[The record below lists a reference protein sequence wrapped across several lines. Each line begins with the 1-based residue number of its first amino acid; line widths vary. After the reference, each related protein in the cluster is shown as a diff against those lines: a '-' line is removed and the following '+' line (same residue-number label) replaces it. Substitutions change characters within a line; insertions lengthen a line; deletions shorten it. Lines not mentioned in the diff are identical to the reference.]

1 MVSRD
6 AGKDLPRFKNVVAH
20 LKLPHSSGGIGEAK
34 GEKTAMRGYS
44 LRSGLPILAI
54 LLLAGTARAESTGET
69 LRFAV
74 MRDGQQ
80 IGSTT
85 IELHRNGPETTV
97 QVATHIQVK
106 LAFVTVYRFDQTE
119 TEHWRDGQ
127 LVALDSA
134 TDDNGTKHRVKA
146 TSGNNKITVTADGKV
161 TEVAGT
167 TIPASYW
174 NPALLG
180 RTTALDPQDGA
191 IVPVAVVDRGEDH
204 LIVQGRAKRTH
215 HYVIR
220 TTFPQDVWYDED
232 RQLVKVQLK
241 GSDGSTISYQ
251 PG

>member
-1 MVSRD
+1 
-6 AGKDLPRFKNVVAH
+6 
-20 LKLPHSSGGIGEAK
+20 
-34 GEKTAMRGYS
+34 MRGYS
-44 LRSGLPILAI
+44 LRSGLAILAA
-54 LLLAGTARAESTGET
+54 LLLGGAARADSANEN
-69 LRFAV
+69 LHFAV

-80 IGSTT
+80 IGTT
-85 IELHRNGPETTV
+85 RVELHRNGSEMTA
-97 QVATHIQVK
+97 QVVTHIQVK
-106 LAFVTVYRFDQTE
+106 IAFVTVYRFDQTE
-119 TEHWRDGQ
+119 TERWRDGQ
-127 LVALDSA
+127 LVALDA
-134 TDDNGTKHRVKA
+134 MTDDNGTKHRVKA
-146 TSGNNKITVTADGKV
+146 TSSNNKITVNADGKV

-180 RTTALDPQDGA
+180 KTTALNPQDGA

-232 RQLVKVQLK
+232 RQLVKVELK
-241 GSDGSTISYQ
+241 GSDGSTISYH